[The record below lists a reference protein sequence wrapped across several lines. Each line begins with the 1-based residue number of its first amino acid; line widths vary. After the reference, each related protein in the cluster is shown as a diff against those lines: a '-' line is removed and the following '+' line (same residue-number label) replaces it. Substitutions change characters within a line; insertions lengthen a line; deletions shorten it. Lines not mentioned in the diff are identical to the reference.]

1 MSQSEPFYDHG
12 TKGAASNYDRD
23 YKTPKSTPKSAKRKR
38 KSSSD
43 EQPTL
48 ALPVIDEKR
57 SRLSEGLDSPALMQA
72 YLPGYAMQKA
82 NDEEEEEEDD
92 DDEEDELPA
101 VASLAQ
107 ASRTKQR
114 SNNPK
119 TAEIFFSI
127 ITARSPRLHSV
138 TWVRG
143 ALHNRAVG
151 ELFDEISQFVSGSHV
166 HHIVFTLHT
175 SNGAYSTTVERGD
188 ENVYTRMRKRWTRI
202 IREDMAEGQNS
213 EFEVELEPKYGAD
226 PRNAQAAEDDFDIIL

>member
-1 MSQSEPFYDHG
+1 M
-12 TKGAASNYDRD
+12 
-23 YKTPKSTPKSAKRKR
+23 
-38 KSSSD
+38 
-43 EQPTL
+43 
-48 ALPVIDEKR
+48 IDERR

-72 YLPGYAMQKA
+72 YLPGYATQKV
-82 NDEEEEEEDD
+82 NDEGEEG
-92 DDEEDELPA
+92 PA
-101 VASLAQ
+101 VPSPAPAF
-107 ASRTKQR
+107 RTKQR
-114 SNNPK
+114 PANPK

-151 ELFDEISQFVSGSHV
+151 ELFDEISQYVSGSHV

-226 PRNAQAAEDDFDIIL
+226 RGNAQAAEDDFDIIL

>member
-1 MSQSEPFYDHG
+1 MTADRTGTRDRSISQSEPTHDHVQ
-12 TKGAASNYDRD
+12 KGAASNYDRD
-23 YKTPKSTPKSAKRKR
+23 YSAQKSAKRKR
-38 KSSSD
+38 KASSE

-48 ALPVIDEKR
+48 ALPVIDDKR

-82 NDEEEEEEDD
+82 NEEEV
-92 DDEEDELPA
+92 PA
-101 VASLAQ
+101 VASPAQ

-114 SNNPK
+114 PANPK

-151 ELFDEISQFVSGSHV
+151 ELFDEISQYVSGSHV

-226 PRNAQAAEDDFDIIL
+226 PGNAQAAEDDFDIIL

>member
-1 MSQSEPFYDHG
+1 M
-12 TKGAASNYDRD
+12 
-23 YKTPKSTPKSAKRKR
+23 
-38 KSSSD
+38 
-43 EQPTL
+43 
-48 ALPVIDEKR
+48 IDEKR

-82 NDEEEEEEDD
+82 KEEEEV
-92 DDEEDELPA
+92 PA
-101 VASLAQ
+101 VASPAQ
-107 ASRTKQR
+107 ASRPKQR
-114 SNNPK
+114 PANPK

-226 PRNAQAAEDDFDIIL
+226 PGNAQAAEDDFDIIL